1 MNATHAA
8 PLHKNAPMR
17 SIPVH
22 HAAGM
27 VLCHDITRIVPGEG
41 KGPAFRKGHVIETG
55 DIDDLLRLGKE
66 HIYVW
71 DLAEGFLH
79 EDDAAHRMA
88 VAVAGEGIVFSQPC
102 EGRINLLAA
111 HAGLLCIDAA
121 NLRRLNMIEEVTI
134 ATLHGNVVVEPGQML
149 AGTRVVPLVV
159 DAAKID
165 AVEACCA
172 QYGPV
177 VSVRPFKPLRIGVV
191 TTGGEVY
198 HGRIKDAFGPI
209 LRRKFEALSCTVMRQ
224 VFVPDDQ
231 AMTVRAIRRLIEE
244 GADMIAVTGG
254 MSVDPDDLTPSS
266 IRAAGGEVVT
276 YGSPTFPGAMFMLAY
291 LGEIPVVGLPGCVM
305 YHKASIF
312 DLTVPRLV
320 AGERLNRADI
330 VELGHGGLCAMCPE
344 CRYPACGFGKG

>member
-1 MNATHAA
+1 MQVSQEVLRHR
-8 PLHKNAPMR
+8 NAPMR

-22 HAAGM
+22 QASGM

-41 KGPAFRKGHVIETG
+41 KGPAFRKGHVVEDGDIET
-55 DIDDLLRLGKE
+55 LLSLGKE
-66 HIYVW
+66 HLYVW
-71 DLAEGFLH
+71 DLADGFIH
-79 EDDAAHRMA
+79 EDDAADRMA
-88 VAVAGEGIVFSQPC
+88 RAIAGEGIVLSAPC

-111 HAGLLCIDAA
+111 HAGLLSIDADI
-121 NLRRLNMIEEVTI
+121 LRRLNAIEEVTI
-134 ATLHGNVVVEPGQML
+134 ATLHGNVVVTPGQML

-159 DAAKID
+159 DEAKIE
-165 AVEACCA
+165 AVEAVCA
-172 QYGPV
+172 DYGPV
-177 VSVRPFKPLRIGVV
+177 VRVRPFRPLRVGVV

-209 LRRKFEALSCTVMRQ
+209 LRRKFEDLSCTVIRQ
-224 VFVPDDQ
+224 IFVPDDQ
-231 AMTVRAIRRLIEE
+231 DMTVRAINRLIEE

-320 AGERLNRADI
+320 AGQRLTREDI